1 MKTFGV
7 IAVFALQAFGAVN
20 HGSKLVEVHGLKF
33 SLKWRVRAVAL
44 GVERDADDSMKME
57 SKLASIYQ
65 QENMIMP
72 QLQQIRGA
80 LATIN
85 NVVKDGRRPGTYLRE
100 TASSPDIIR
109 PLSRREHDQV
119 MFNGADVTI
128 LDTELVLHADEH
140 VPMVKVRGTHPTCG
154 KPIVVVGWLELNNL
168 RDVRQSPQVIAANVI
183 RQMDQNE
190 LDAAR
195 KQQQQQQPVPP
206 APRPPQPA
214 PQPGNEQAEA
224 TGNTNTPSI
233 VAIGVAPHARNMA
246 AMVKK
251 AHNVQH
257 QHVAVKKSSYI
268 GLIFPVCIFF
278 LILIISLLL
287 MLR

>member
-20 HGSKLVEVHGLKF
+20 HGSKLVEVHGLKL

-85 NVVKDGRRPGTYLRE
+85 NVVIDDRRPGTYLRE
-100 TASSPDIIR
+100 TASSPPIIK
-109 PLSRREHDQV
+109 PLSNRD
-119 MFNGADVTI
+119 MPLFNGADVTI
-128 LDTELVLHADEH
+128 LDTDLVFLADEH

-183 RQMDQNE
+183 RPMDQEE

-233 VAIGVAPHARNMA
+233 VAIGVAPHAQKMA

-251 AHNVQH
+251 AHKV

-268 GLIFPVCIFF
+268 DLIFPVCIFF

>member
-20 HGSKLVEVHGLKF
+20 HGSKLVEVHGLKL

-85 NVVKDGRRPGTYLRE
+85 NVVIDGRRPGTYLRE
-100 TASSPDIIR
+100 TASSPPIIK
-109 PLSRREHDQV
+109 PLSNNHLPL
-119 MFNGADVTI
+119 FNGADVTI
-128 LDTELVLHADEH
+128 LDTDLVFLADEH
-140 VPMVKVRGTHPTCG
+140 VPMVKVRGTRPTCG
-154 KPIVVVGWLELNNL
+154 EPVVVVGWLELNNL
-168 RDVRQSPQVIAANVI
+168 RDVR
-183 RQMDQNE
+183 
-190 LDAAR
+190 
-195 KQQQQQQPVPP
+195 
-206 APRPPQPA
+206 PQPA

-233 VAIGVAPHARNMA
+233 EVANGVAPHAQKMA

-251 AHNVQH
+251 AHKV

>member
-1 MKTFGV
+1 LDT
-7 IAVFALQAFGAVN
+7 
-20 HGSKLVEVHGLKF
+20 KLVFL
-33 SLKWRVRAVAL
+33 
-44 GVERDADDSMKME
+44 
-57 SKLASIYQ
+57 
-65 QENMIMP
+65 
-72 QLQQIRGA
+72 
-80 LATIN
+80 
-85 NVVKDGRRPGTYLRE
+85 
-100 TASSPDIIR
+100 
-109 PLSRREHDQV
+109 
-119 MFNGADVTI
+119 
-128 LDTELVLHADEH
+128 ADEH

-154 KPIVVVGWLELNNL
+154 QPIVVVGWLELNNL

-183 RQMDQNE
+183 RPMDQEE

-233 VAIGVAPHARNMA
+233 EVAIGVAPHARNMA

-257 QHVAVKKSSYI
+257 QHVGAVKKSSYI

-287 MLR
+287 MLRC